1 MIRLSCFAALSAL
14 TLSCGPARAEV
25 YPTIFPDVRELV
37 LDWTLSL
44 PERRADGLEYNTRID
59 FKPVGR
65 KPVTRWEVVIECE
78 KTNTTTR
85 HFEIKGDTGRAEIR
99 DGKMVLIFPEL
110 GTGTMDLTEPMR
122 VTMTDKRCG
131 SGVPW
136 IAPAENFGMTQPA
149 P

>member
-1 MIRLSCFAALSAL
+1 MPLSFQSIFCAALAL
-14 TLSCGPARAEV
+14 TGFPARAET

-37 LDWTLSL
+37 LDWTLTL
-44 PERRADGLEYNTRID
+44 PERCSDGLEYNTRID
-59 FKPVGR
+59 FKPIGS

-85 HFEIKGDTGRAEIR
+85 HFEIKGDEGRAEIR
-99 DGKMVLIFPEL
+99 GGKMVLIFPEL
-110 GTGTMDLTEPMR
+110 GTGTMELKEPMR

-136 IAPAENFGMTQPA
+136 IAPSENFGMPQPK